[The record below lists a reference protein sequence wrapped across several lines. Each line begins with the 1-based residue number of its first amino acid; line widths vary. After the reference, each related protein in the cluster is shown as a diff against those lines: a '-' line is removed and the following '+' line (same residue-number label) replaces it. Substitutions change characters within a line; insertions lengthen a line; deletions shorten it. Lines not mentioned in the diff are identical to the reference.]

1 MKFKFKVDISILG
14 ITFFVIGWFV
24 AGIILFGLLAGLIMT
39 IPALGIISTLA
50 IPVYCLSMLFFG
62 FKYLIE
68 ATTIYRKEE
77 KPMEVI
83 NTEHPF
89 SIVPLGAL
97 EATYNSLEEG
107 DAKESFLKGLQY
119 NKEAMSRAKMF
130 KDIPDKDLIELAKT
144 DFVAQYVLNKR
155 KK

>member
-24 AGIILFGLLAGLIMT
+24 AGIILFGILAGLIMAM
-39 IPALGIISTLA
+39 PFLGIISTLA

-68 ATTIYRKEE
+68 ATTIYQKEE

-83 NTEHPF
+83 NTAHPF
-89 SIVPLGAL
+89 SMVPLGAL

-107 DAKESFLKGLQY
+107 DAKESFLKNLQY
-119 NKEAMSRAKMF
+119 NKEAMSRVKMF

-144 DFVAQYVLNKR
+144 DFVAQYVLSKR